1 MESTSAFPF
10 RKLRYDIYLTLDV
23 MMHVEQKD
31 AYKFMFALNKE
42 GRKFILDNFIT
53 VRNEFV
59 NNGLI
64 DFCFDNKA
72 PFQFNNY
79 D

>member
-1 MESTSAFPF
+1 
-10 RKLRYDIYLTLDV
+10 
-23 MMHVEQKD
+23 
-31 AYKFMFALNKE
+31 MFALNKE

-64 DFCFDNKA
+64 DFCFDNMA
-72 PFQFNNY
+72 PSQFNNY